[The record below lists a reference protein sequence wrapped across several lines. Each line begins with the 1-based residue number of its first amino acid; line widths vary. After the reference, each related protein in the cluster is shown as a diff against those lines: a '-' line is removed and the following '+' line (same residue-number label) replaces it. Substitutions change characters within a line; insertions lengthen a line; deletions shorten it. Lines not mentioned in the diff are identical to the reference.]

1 MKKEY
6 GIKMVPAD
14 KLRPHPKNPRKDLG
28 DLSELTESILISASP
43 TILAISCNN
52 CFTVLKELAHVSCVF
67 WKSPIAPPALDI
79 TY

>member
-28 DLSELTESILISASP
+28 DLSELTESIKTNGIMQNLTAAP
-43 TILAISCNN
+43 EEDQEQQYILQGAI
-52 CFTVLKELAHVSCVF
+52 
-67 WKSPIAPPALDI
+67 
-79 TY
+79 